1 MFYSS
6 KNGYKNGA
14 QRGLGST
21 AIWWTSPARPFPC
34 KDGIP
39 DENVQADEDP
49 PKQSVEFPALW
60 WRHLPEV
67 FIRGDPR
74 VLLFSSSCVLCLVF
88 CEIFVN
94 VLWNVYVVY
103 MFIRNLNHWLVRN
116 FYCAPQTSCMLK
128 RWYISRDCDQL
139 LSTLVGQF
147 QTCVFFCHIFSIS
160 LATIYFF
167 SHLIYNQ
174 L

>member
-1 MFYSS
+1 MDVPRTPIPVQGRNSRRES
-6 KNGYKNGA
+6 IG
-14 QRGLGST
+14 RRR
-21 AIWWTSPARPFPC
+21 PA
-34 KDGIP
+34 KT
-39 DENVQADEDP
+39 
-49 PKQSVEFPALW
+49 
-60 WRHLPEV
+60 
-67 FIRGDPR
+67 IRGVSR
-74 VLLFSSSCVLCLVF
+74 TLVTSSTGSVYSRRSTCVTILVLVCVVSCVL
-88 CEIFVN
+88 
-94 VLWNVYVVY
+94 WNLCKCVVKCICCVHVHKE
-103 MFIRNLNHWLVRN
+103 FNHWLVKN

>member
-1 MFYSS
+1 MDVPRTPIPVQGRNSRRES
-6 KNGYKNGA
+6 IG
-14 QRGLGST
+14 RRR
-21 AIWWTSPARPFPC
+21 PA
-34 KDGIP
+34 KT
-39 DENVQADEDP
+39 
-49 PKQSVEFPALW
+49 
-60 WRHLPEV
+60 
-67 FIRGDPR
+67 IRGVSR
-74 VLLFSSSCVLCLVF
+74 TLVTSSTGSVYSRRSTCVTILVLVCVVSCVL
-88 CEIFVN
+88 
-94 VLWNVYVVY
+94 WNLCKCVVKCICCVHVHKE
-103 MFIRNLNHWLVRN
+103 FNHWLVRN